1 MSFEHKYLKYKQ
13 KYLELKAEL
22 SNLQTGGNEFNFD
35 SDSDDFNVEK
45 LTETPTLQ
53 KGGFFNFKKDDSPEE
68 FDEVVALETEN
79 SILNHI
85 NEISTAPEKPSSDDL
100 DTAVADAQDAV
111 DNAIADASV
120 AVDATGDVA
129 AADVAARLYRH
140 RPRHRRRSRRRCGRH
155 ADVVAGLEEGGA
167 EGVLQVGHTLEGCE
181 LAGRRREVLQTRH
194 APPPRHHEGLGHG
207 VGQRRRRG
215 QGAFG
220 VGAVAVQ
227 AGTVACVARVLVVA
241 PEAAGVPGSRQVKGF
256 PQTSTL
262 ASISA
267 PIGSLCLVS

>member
-85 NEISTAPEKPSSDDL
+85 NEISNPPEKPSPDDL

-120 AVDATGDVA
+120 AADATGDVA
-129 AADVAARLYRH
+129 AADDATGDVAADATMDNQ
-140 RPRHRRRSRRRCGRH
+140 SG
-155 ADVVAGLEEGGA
+155 GEEDEDEDEDMNGG
-167 EGVLQVGHTLEGCE
+167 EPLDT
-181 LAGRRREVLQTRH
+181 
-194 APPPRHHEGLGHG
+194 
-207 VGQRRRRG
+207 
-215 QGAFG
+215 
-220 VGAVAVQ
+220 
-227 AGTVACVARVLVVA
+227 
-241 PEAAGVPGSRQVKGF
+241 
-256 PQTSTL
+256 
-262 ASISA
+262 SISELDE
-267 PIGSLCLVS
+267 IFSQLGGKKHEEHDEFDLEDSDSDDLSSLSDLEDDDSSDFDL